1 MKLKRAEDMAKKLGI
16 SEDTF
21 LGWRSLGMP
30 WVKIGKSVFI
40 FEDSFTEWA
49 KGREIKPNSKNEAKD
64 ENEERDRPKQ
74 TSLSLVSKV

>member
-1 MKLKRAEDMAKKLGI
+1 MKLKRAEDLAKRLGI
-16 SEDTF
+16 EKETLLS
-21 LGWRSLGMP
+21 WRDLGMP

-49 KGREIKPNSKNEAKD
+49 KGREIKPDSKNEAKN
-64 ENEERDRPKQ
+64 ENDERDRPKQ

>member
-16 SEDTF
+16 EKET
-21 LGWRSLGMP
+21 LLAWRDLGMP
-30 WVKIGKSVFI
+30 WVRIGKSVFV

-49 KGREIKPNSKNEAKD
+49 RDHEIKPNSKDEGKD
-64 ENEERDRPKQ
+64 ERDRSKQ